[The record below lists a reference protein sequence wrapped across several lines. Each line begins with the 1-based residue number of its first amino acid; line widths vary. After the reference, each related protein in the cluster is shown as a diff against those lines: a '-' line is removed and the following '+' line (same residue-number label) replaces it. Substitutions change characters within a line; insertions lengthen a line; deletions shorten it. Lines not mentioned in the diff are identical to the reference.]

1 MDIISK
7 LNAVQNTLEGVEVK
21 GRENLD
27 RVLGC
32 MQTIDE
38 VLRVL
43 TAPPAPAKSTEEVV
57 NG

>member
-7 LNAVQNTLEGVEVK
+7 LNAVLNTLDGVEVK

-27 RVLGC
+27 RLLGC
-32 MQTIDE
+32 MQTVDD

-43 TAPPAPAKSTEEVV
+43 TAPPAPDKSTEEVA

>member
-7 LNAVQNTLEGVEVK
+7 LNAVLNTLDGVEVK

-27 RVLGC
+27 RLLGC
-32 MQTIDE
+32 MQTIDD

-43 TAPPAPAKSTEEVV
+43 AAPPAPTQSTEEVT

>member
-7 LNAVQNTLEGVEVK
+7 LNAVQNTLDGVEVK

-27 RVLGC
+27 RLLGC

-43 TAPPAPAKSTEEVV
+43 TGPPAPAKSTEEVV